1 MKFPFLSAAVVAAAV
16 AAMIGLGVWQLHR
29 AAWKE
34 DLLARYEQAPRLPV
48 AAWPTVPGKPDDYYF
63 RKAKGYC
70 LEVAGWR
77 AIAGRNRADE
87 PGWSHIASC
96 RTGAEGPGMQVD
108 IGWSKSSDAPAWR
121 GGAVAGIIAPDHEY
135 GLRLVAAEAAPG
147 LRPSAPPSLESI
159 PNNHMLYAI
168 QWFLFAG
175 IGALIYALALRKR
188 MREGDVDATEAR

>member
-29 AAWKE
+29 AAWKK

-135 GLRLVAAEAAPG
+135 GMRLVAAEAAPG

-175 IGALIYALALRKR
+175 IAALIYALALRNR

>member
-135 GLRLVAAEAAPG
+135 GMRLVAAEAAPG